1 MLLDVERRK
10 SHDTDLERT
19 ISSINDYKIVRVCSC
34 VFQGS
39 PGTQVMY
46 ADTRSCVYVLA
57 CFRVLL
63 GRKLC
68 TSLLILT
75 MKGRIRW
82 LGVLFLA
89 CREIDARLGRGL
101 QTSSIKA
108 RRMPTEANLKD
119 MPLCCVKKY

>member
-1 MLLDVERRK
+1 M
-10 SHDTDLERT
+10 
-19 ISSINDYKIVRVCSC
+19 
-34 VFQGS
+34 
-39 PGTQVMY
+39 
-46 ADTRSCVYVLA
+46 YVLA

-119 MPLCCVKKY
+119 MPLCCVKNIRRLVLYSMQRCVSQEVAGATVSILMSACSSRADDGKPRPQLAGGRKIYYHR